1 MNQRKR
7 ILIVEDQADLRKLLT
22 LTLGTTRYELLE
34 AADAAQA
41 LGAVQDAPP
50 DLVLLD
56 VMLPGGMDGLEVC
69 RRIKADARLDRT
81 IVVMMTASD
90 QAEQR
95 ARVRAAGADRY
106 VAKPFSPRELRS
118 LVESLLAEPRAQA

>member
-1 MNQRKR
+1 MNERKR
-7 ILIVEDQADLRKLLT
+7 ILIVEDQADLRKLVT
-22 LTLGTTRYELLE
+22 LTLGATRYELLE

-41 LGAVQDAPP
+41 LEAVRGAPP

-69 RRIKADARLDRT
+69 RRIKADARLDGT

-95 ARVRAAGADRY
+95 ARVRAAGADHY

-118 LVESLLAEPRAQA
+118 LLESLLAEPRAQA

>member
-1 MNQRKR
+1 MNKLKR

-22 LTLGTTRYELLE
+22 LTLGTIRYELHE
-34 AADAAQA
+34 AIDAAQA
-41 LGAVQDAPP
+41 LAACDSAPP

-56 VMLPGGMDGLEVC
+56 LMLPGAMDGLEVC
-69 RRIKADARLDRT
+69 RRIKSNPAMSAT

-95 ARVRAAGADRY
+95 ARVWAAGADHY
-106 VAKPFSPRELRS
+106 VAKPFSPRNLRS
-118 LVESLLAEPRAQA
+118 LVESLLG

>member
-41 LGAVQDAPP
+41 LEAVQGAPP

-56 VMLPGGMDGLEVC
+56 MMLPGGMDGLEVC
-69 RRIKADARLDRT
+69 RRIKADAQLDRT

-95 ARVRAAGADRY
+95 ARVRAAGADHY
-106 VAKPFSPRELRS
+106 VAKPFSPRGLRS
-118 LVESLLAEPRAQA
+118 LLESLLA

>member
-7 ILIVEDQADLRKLLT
+7 ILIVEDQADLRKLVT

-41 LGAVQDAPP
+41 LKAVQGPPP

-56 VMLPGGMDGLEVC
+56 LMLPGGMDGLEVC
-69 RRIKADARLDRT
+69 RRIKADARLDGT
-81 IVVMMTASD
+81 VVVIMTASD

-118 LVESLLAEPRAQA
+118 LVESLLAQPRAQA

>member
-1 MNQRKR
+1 MHEHKR
-7 ILIVEDQADLRKLLT
+7 ILIVEDQADLRKLVT
-22 LTLGTTRYELLE
+22 LTLGTTRYQLLE

-41 LGAVQDAPP
+41 LEALQGPTP

-69 RRIKADARLDRT
+69 RRIKADARLDGT

-90 QAEQR
+90 QAELRRKAIQPP
-95 ARVRAAGADRY
+95 RAACARGVSAGGTSRQGLM
-106 VAKPFSPRELRS
+106 P
-118 LVESLLAEPRAQA
+118 QG